1 MGKGNMLLSQV
12 GLQGDRTVS
21 RVAIIDRGRGP
32 EISGT
37 RITVFHVLE
46 YRRAGIHRDVI
57 AASLGVSSDQVE
69 AALGFI
75 REHEA
80 EVTRQYQDIRSRIER
95 GNPAW
100 VEEKFRASHAKLE
113 ALRKGSGLKVSTSAI
128 DAQGT
133 SVGQ

>member
-1 MGKGNMLLSQV
+1 MNRCG
-12 GLQGDRTVS
+12 
-21 RVAIIDRGRGP
+21 IIDRGRGP
-32 EISGT
+32 GIAGT

-46 YRRAGIHRDVI
+46 YRRAGMHRDAI

-69 AALGFI
+69 AAVDFI

-80 EVTRQYQDIRSRIER
+80 EVTRQYEQMRSRIER

-100 VEEKFRASHAKLE
+100 VKEKFRESHAKLE
-113 ALRKGSGLKVSTSAI
+113 ALRNRSPLHISKSGT

-133 SVGQ
+133 CVGQ